1 MATAPSTE
9 HRQLQQRMRQIRVY
23 TSTTSIYLSD
33 SRTRSVW
40 KKFEDVPLPAG
51 PSFASLAL
59 RVEGRNTGAVL
70 QEMSSL
76 ETVYISHSPSTSMAG
91 SGQYRHL
98 INDYGP
104 PSLGYTQGGQITGSN
119 QVPQSK
125 YAELL
130 TIIEELGKEIRPT
143 YAGSKSAMER
153 LKRGII
159 HARGLVRECLAETE
173 RNARS

>member
-1 MATAPSTE
+1 MF
-9 HRQLQQRMRQIRVY
+9 L
-23 TSTTSIYLSD
+23 SIIIFPAYPPAFCWHFPYRFWVS
-33 SRTRSVW
+33 SGSV
-40 KKFEDVPLPAG
+40 
-51 PSFASLAL
+51 
-59 RVEGRNTGAVL
+59 
-70 QEMSSL
+70 
-76 ETVYISHSPSTSMAG
+76 HSPSTSMAG
-91 SGQYRHL
+91 SGQYRQL

-104 PSLGYTQGGQITGSN
+104 PSLGYTQGVQGTGSS

-130 TIIEELGKEIRPT
+130 AIIEELGKEIRPT

>member
-1 MATAPSTE
+1 MHLYSSNQE
-9 HRQLQQRMRQIRVY
+9 SGNLILLQGIV
-23 TSTTSIYLSD
+23 TSWWMNEGPCVSD
-33 SRTRSVW
+33 TLILRGAELAGSV
-40 KKFEDVPLPAG
+40 
-51 PSFASLAL
+51 
-59 RVEGRNTGAVL
+59 
-70 QEMSSL
+70 
-76 ETVYISHSPSTSMAG
+76 HSPSTSMAT
-91 SGQYRHL
+91 SAQYRQL

-104 PSLGYTQGGQITGSN
+104 PSLGYTQGMQGTSSS

-130 TIIEELGKEIRPT
+130 AIIEELGKEIRPT

>member
-1 MATAPSTE
+1 MNAEYFGLGRRRALGSCGS
-9 HRQLQQRMRQIRVY
+9 HR
-23 TSTTSIYLSD
+23 D
-33 SRTRSVW
+33 
-40 KKFEDVPLPAG
+40 FPLGAG
-51 PSFASLAL
+51 G
-59 RVEGRNTGAVL
+59 V
-70 QEMSSL
+70 
-76 ETVYISHSPSTSMAG
+76 HSPSTSMATTA
-91 SGQYRHL
+91 QYRQL
-98 INDYGP
+98 LNDYGP
-104 PSLGYTQGGQITGSN
+104 PSLGYTQGMQGTSSS

-130 TIIEELGKEIRPT
+130 AIIEELGKEIRPT

>member
-1 MATAPSTE
+1 MHLYSSYQE
-9 HRQLQQRMRQIRVY
+9 SSGRVLLQ
-23 TSTTSIYLSD
+23 
-33 SRTRSVW
+33 
-40 KKFEDVPLPAG
+40 
-51 PSFASLAL
+51 
-59 RVEGRNTGAVL
+59 GAVASWWRNRGPCASAVIL
-70 QEMSSL
+70 RGAELAGS
-76 ETVYISHSPSTSMAG
+76 IHSPSTSMAT
-91 SGQYRHL
+91 SAQYRQL

-104 PSLGYTQGGQITGSN
+104 PSLGYTQGMQGTSSS

-130 TIIEELGKEIRPT
+130 AIIEELGKEIRPT

>member
-1 MATAPSTE
+1 MIFFCVFPFDVGGVFGFNFCGGQDFLFTYGLKRNSSEELLGVLLTQLPETGEVILPTE
-9 HRQLQQRMRQIRVY
+9 V
-23 TSTTSIYLSD
+23 TN
-33 SRTRSVW
+33 VGN
-40 KKFEDVPLPAG
+40 V
-51 PSFASLAL
+51 
-59 RVEGRNTGAVL
+59 
-70 QEMSSL
+70 
-76 ETVYISHSPSTSMAG
+76 HSPSTSLATLQ
-91 SGQYRHL
+91 SYRP
-98 INDYGP
+98 IVNDYGP
-104 PSLGYTQGGQITGSN
+104 PSLGFTQGTSAT

-130 TIIEELGKEIRPT
+130 AIIEELGKEIRPT

>member
-1 MATAPSTE
+1 MLGPEAFWR
-9 HRQLQQRMRQIRVY
+9 HLQRPEPVGNEQQSERRAWTLVG
-23 TSTTSIYLSD
+23 
-33 SRTRSVW
+33 SV
-40 KKFEDVPLPAG
+40 P
-51 PSFASLAL
+51 
-59 RVEGRNTGAVL
+59 
-70 QEMSSL
+70 
-76 ETVYISHSPSTSMAG
+76 SPSTSMG
-91 SGQYRHL
+91 SSVQSFRPL

-104 PSLGYTQGGQITGSN
+104 PSMGYLQGMSSN
-119 QVPQSK
+119 QAPQSK

-130 TIIEELGKEIRPT
+130 TIIEELGKDIRPT

>member
-1 MATAPSTE
+1 MNRGPCASDTSILRGAELGGAEFCVRSTVGPSTA
-9 HRQLQQRMRQIRVY
+9 LQRAG
-23 TSTTSIYLSD
+23 
-33 SRTRSVW
+33 SV
-40 KKFEDVPLPAG
+40 
-51 PSFASLAL
+51 
-59 RVEGRNTGAVL
+59 
-70 QEMSSL
+70 
-76 ETVYISHSPSTSMAG
+76 HSPSTSMAT
-91 SGQYRHL
+91 SAQYRQL

-104 PSLGYTQGGQITGSN
+104 PSLGYTQGMQGTSSS

-130 TIIEELGKEIRPT
+130 AIIEELGKEIRPT

>member
-1 MATAPSTE
+1 MSLGMSYKPHLVPGASVLSLSQVGSLPSPSGS
-9 HRQLQQRMRQIRVY
+9 M
-23 TSTTSIYLSD
+23 
-33 SRTRSVW
+33 
-40 KKFEDVPLPAG
+40 G
-51 PSFASLAL
+51 PSVQAFRPLF
-59 RVEGRNTGAVL
+59 
-70 QEMSSL
+70 
-76 ETVYISHSPSTSMAG
+76 
-91 SGQYRHL
+91 
-98 INDYGP
+98 NDYGP
-104 PSLGYTQGGQITGSN
+104 PSMGYLQGVSSS

-130 TIIEELGKEIRPT
+130 AIIEELGKDIRPT

>member
-1 MATAPSTE
+1 MALTFFFPIT
-9 HRQLQQRMRQIRVY
+9 
-23 TSTTSIYLSD
+23 
-33 SRTRSVW
+33 
-40 KKFEDVPLPAG
+40 F
-51 PSFASLAL
+51 PSFFLFSPPQFPKVTAAGS
-59 RVEGRNTGAVL
+59 V
-70 QEMSSL
+70 
-76 ETVYISHSPSTSMAG
+76 HSPSTSMAT
-91 SGQYRHL
+91 SVQYRQL

-104 PSLGYTQGGQITGSN
+104 PSLGYTQGMQGTSSS

-130 TIIEELGKEIRPT
+130 AIIEELGKEIRPT

>member
-1 MATAPSTE
+1 MSLGMSYKAG
-9 HRQLQQRMRQIRVY
+9 
-23 TSTTSIYLSD
+23 LSA
-33 SRTRSVW
+33 
-40 KKFEDVPLPAG
+40 PLPGHPAAPAG
-51 PSFASLAL
+51 SA
-59 RVEGRNTGAVL
+59 
-70 QEMSSL
+70 
-76 ETVYISHSPSTSMAG
+76 HSPSTSMA
-91 SGQYRHL
+91 SSAQYRQL
-98 INDYGP
+98 VNDYGP
-104 PSLGYTQGGQITGSN
+104 PSLGYTQGTSNN

-130 TIIEELGKEIRPT
+130 VIIEELGKEIRPT

>member
-1 MATAPSTE
+1 MCT
-9 HRQLQQRMRQIRVY
+9 
-23 TSTTSIYLSD
+23 D
-33 SRTRSVW
+33 S
-40 KKFEDVPLPAG
+40 A
-51 PSFASLAL
+51 A
-59 RVEGRNTGAVL
+59 EGRDLT
-70 QEMSSL
+70 
-76 ETVYISHSPSTSMAG
+76 TVGSVPSPSTSMG
-91 SGQYRHL
+91 SSVQSFRPL
-98 INDYGP
+98 FNDYGP
-104 PSLGYTQGGQITGSN
+104 PSMGYLQGMSSS

-130 TIIEELGKEIRPT
+130 AIIEELGKDIRPT

>member
-1 MATAPSTE
+1 MHLYSSYHE
-9 HRQLQQRMRQIRVY
+9 SGNLILLQGIVSSWWMN
-23 TSTTSIYLSD
+23 
-33 SRTRSVW
+33 
-40 KKFEDVPLPAG
+40 PAG
-51 PSFASLAL
+51 S
-59 RVEGRNTGAVL
+59 V
-70 QEMSSL
+70 
-76 ETVYISHSPSTSMAG
+76 HSPSTSMAT
-91 SGQYRHL
+91 SAQYRQL

-104 PSLGYTQGGQITGSN
+104 PSLGYTQGMQGTSSS

-130 TIIEELGKEIRPT
+130 AIIEELGKEIRPT